1 MLAYDSNILYN
12 ASKDCRF
19 DPNPYKCQVFKDFS
33 RKVLDLG
40 KVKGCVIPETVKRE
54 VRSYLID
61 EYAHHCKVQ
70 SVDRKAKR
78 FVERFTDK
86 LIVRAMKDKKFL
98 LTCTSMDRDKM
109 RRIARTAR
117 GDWKIVAESFL
128 AGDDVTLVS
137 FDHNITD
144 DYCKMVYKE
153 VAKEVAEE
161 VGVSIAK
168 HWDAL
173 KPDFLVE

>member
-1 MLAYDSNILYN
+1 MLAYDSNIFYN
-12 ASKDCRF
+12 VSRDCRLAH
-19 DPNPYKCQVFKDFS
+19 NPYKCEVLKS
-33 RKVLDLG
+33 LSKKVLDLG

-117 GDWKIVAESFL
+117 GDWRIVAESFL
-128 AGDDVTLVS
+128 AGDEVTLVT

-144 DYCKMVYKE
+144 DYCKKVYKETAEE
-153 VAKEVAEE
+153 VAKELGIKIAEKW
-161 VGVSIAK
+161 G
-168 HWDAL
+168 AL
-173 KPDFLVE
+173 RPDILN